1 MARAA
6 IMMRKW
12 RGHFVP
18 VDTYAQ
24 QQVDEIPEGKD
35 LSVRASVMS
44 STGKTQR
51 EGNRGLWW
59 AGLQMLA
66 ENSDDLEYDD
76 KRKAHETILRA
87 LGYVRPRYRVDNT
100 VEYIP
105 ISTAEDAMDDD
116 EFSILMERAEA
127 LIYAKF
133 GWSPWGSWKAEQEA
147 KNANQQRNRRG

>member
-1 MARAA
+1 MARPA

-12 RGHFVP
+12 RGHLVP
-18 VDTYAQ
+18 ADPYAQ
-24 QQVDEIPEGKD
+24 QQVDEIADGKD
-35 LSVRASVMS
+35 LSVRISVMS

-66 ENSDDLEYDD
+66 ENSDDLDYDD

-116 EFSILMERAEA
+116 EFAVLMERANAFIEGR
-127 LIYAKF
+127 F
-133 GWSPWGSWKAEQEA
+133 GWNPWESWKLEQEA
-147 KNANQQRNRRG
+147 KNANQQRNRR